1 MYNWNQNF
9 VDAVLDLPNCELLSR
24 MLKVNL
30 KEYRS
35 WDVAKLTQNYLR
47 LLIYFIRESDSSILI
62 HCISGWDRTP
72 LFMSLLRLTLW
83 ADGEIHKNLS
93 AMEITYLTV
102 AYDWFLFG
110 HNLNDR
116 LNKGEEIMFF
126 CFQFLKFITDE
137 QYSINYELPKIDD
150 EELKRKISVDSY
162 TNGDD
167 GFILE
172 NIPHFGG
179 SLTSLNSNGSLA
191 NCVEPP
197 VFYSVYN
204 DSKHDDPFS
213 SSISPSGIERLKI
226 TSNDSFSSSSLF
238 ADSSSVQSDNLSQSD
253 EMISTLTSSSVLKN
267 SSLQT
272 SKLSPSSENGSVGGG
287 VERSGSYRASNG
299 LHAPTK
305 PVEIPNSNKSYEN
318 GSHSLCRSDSWQF
331 VDKAGSIRDHHN
343 MSNHFSSPDSINSLR
358 KDLSN
363 SPLYNANH
371 FAITHEDQAQSK
383 LNNRKTRLIEVRS
396 IFNSAYNS
404 LNLNHNNGRRV
415 TNLVDHFVGQIY
427 STRESP
433 D

>member
-1 MYNWNQNF
+1 
-9 VDAVLDLPNCELLSR
+9 
-24 MLKVNL
+24 MLKFNL

-35 WDVAKLTQNYLR
+35 WDVVKLTQNYLR

-72 LFMSLLRLTLW
+72 LFMSLMRLTLW
-83 ADGEIHKNLS
+83 ADGEIHKSLS

-110 HNLNDR
+110 HNLTDR

-126 CFQFLKFITDE
+126 CFQFLKFITDDKF
-137 QYSINYELPKIDD
+137 SINYELPKVDD
-150 EELKRKISVDSY
+150 EELKRKISLDSY

-172 NIPHFGG
+172 NIPHYGG

-191 NCVEPP
+191 NAEPP
-197 VFYSVYN
+197 VYYSVYQ
-204 DSKHDDPFS
+204 DSKPEDLFS
-213 SSISPSGIERLKI
+213 SSISPDIDRLKI
-226 TSNDSFSSSSLF
+226 TSNDNFSNSLHF
-238 ADSSSVQSDNLSQSD
+238 GESNSIHSENLSSQSD
-253 EMISTLTSSSVLKN
+253 EMISTLTSSSVLR
-267 SSLQT
+267 SSNIQT
-272 SKLSPSSENGSVGGG
+272 SKLSPSSDSGGG
-287 VERSGSYRASNG
+287 GGGYRPNNA
-299 LHAPTK
+299 LYAHTK
-305 PVEIPNSNKSYEN
+305 PVEIPNTNKNSEN
-318 GSHSLCRSDSWQF
+318 GAHSLCRSDSWQF
-331 VDKAGSIRDHHN
+331 VDKAGSIRDNHN
-343 MSNHFSSPDSINSLR
+343 MSNHFSSPDSLNSLR

-371 FAITHEDQAQSK
+371 FSITPEDKVQTK
-383 LNNRKTRLIEVRS
+383 LNSRKNRLREVRS
-396 IFNSAYNS
+396 IFNSAYTS

-433 D
+433 EG